1 MKIAT
6 KTYLNYKNSIKITKL
21 KIAGTPEGEERDKF
35 AESLFKE
42 VILEDFPNLGKVGH
56 PSL

>member
-21 KIAGTPEGEERDKF
+21 KIAGTPGEERDKF

-42 VILEDFPNLGKVGH
+42 VILEEFPNLGKVGH